1 MSATLLQ
8 QFAASSQLSGS
19 NAGFIEALYENW
31 LRDPAAVTPEWRRYF
46 DTFHGREAGDVPHA
60 DAIARIEAAQKLD
73 GHAGKALAAPVSDAH
88 AQKQAAV
95 LKLVT
100 AYRSR
105 GHLAADL
112 DPLGMAQKLPAPDLE
127 PAFHGLTAADL
138 ETEFATGALAG
149 PQKLKLKDLIARLK
163 ATYATT
169 IGAEFMHISHT
180 EQRRWVHER
189 LEAAAGQ
196 FGLAA
201 AERKH
206 TLELLT
212 QAEGLERYL
221 HTKYVGQKRFSL
233 EGGDSLIPLLD
244 ELVRRGGEDG
254 VRDMVIGMAH
264 RGRLNVLVNTLG
276 KAATETVRRIRGQ
289 IRTHRRSGAFGRR
302 QISPGIL
309 PRT

>member
-1 MSATLLQ
+1 MSQSLLQ

-19 NAGFIEALYENW
+19 NAGFIESLYETW
-31 LRDPAAVTPEWRRYF
+31 LRDPDSIAPEWRNYF
-46 DTFHGREAGDVPHA
+46 DTFKGRQAGDVPHS
-60 DAIARIEAAQKLD
+60 DAIARIEAAQQRN
-73 GHAGKALAAPVSDAH
+73 GHAVAFATAPASDAH

-112 DPLGMAQKLPAPDLE
+112 DPLGMAQKPPAPDLD
-127 PAFHGLTAADL
+127 PTFHGLAAADM

-163 ATYATT
+163 ATYATS

-196 FGLAA
+196 FGLSAD
-201 AERKH
+201 ERRH

-244 ELVRRGGEDG
+244 EIVRRGGEDG

-276 KAATETVRRIRGQ
+276 KAPQKLFAEFEGKFEHVDDPA
-289 IRTHRRSGAFGRR
+289 HSGDVKYHMG
-302 QISPGIL
+302 
-309 PRT
+309 